1 MSNSVL
7 MDKDE
12 NILNPIIPRYE
23 KMISNVLYEN
33 ENGTNSSITLSD
45 DISNYKYIEI
55 FYRSNDRDLKSTRAF
70 NNSSSSIYVDLT
82 VNHMVTNDM
91 LYIKTTIVRIVNK
104 TLTVTGY
111 GQLNFNTTGIGHTNT
126 NNIFITKILGYKKV

>member
-55 FYRSNDRDLKSTRAF
+55 FYRSNDSDLKSTKIF
-70 NNSSSSIYVDLT
+70 NNNSSNVYIDLT
-82 VNHMVTNDM
+82 INHFVTNTI
-91 LYIKTTIVRIVNK
+91 LYIKTTNVNIIDK
-104 TLTVTGY
+104 NLTITGY
-111 GQLNFNTTGIGHTNT
+111 GQLNLDTQGIGHTNS
-126 NNIFITKILGYKKV
+126 NNIFITKIVGYKKI